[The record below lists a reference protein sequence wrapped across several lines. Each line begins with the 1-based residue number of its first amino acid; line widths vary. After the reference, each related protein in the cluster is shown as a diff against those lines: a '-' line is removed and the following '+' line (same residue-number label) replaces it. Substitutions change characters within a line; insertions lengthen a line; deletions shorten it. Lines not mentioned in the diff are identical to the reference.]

1 MNMRIWQ
8 DGDGDKTDGSPQGPS
23 VLIPLCTPGAPRNA
37 ATLNLDH
44 RPRIEEVDDV
54 DAGK

>member
-1 MNMRIWQ
+1 MHIWQ
-8 DGDGDKTDGSPQGPS
+8 DGDGDKIDGSQQGPS
-23 VLIPLCTPGAPRNA
+23 ILIPLCTPGAPRNA

-44 RPRIEEVDDV
+44 QTKIEEVDDV